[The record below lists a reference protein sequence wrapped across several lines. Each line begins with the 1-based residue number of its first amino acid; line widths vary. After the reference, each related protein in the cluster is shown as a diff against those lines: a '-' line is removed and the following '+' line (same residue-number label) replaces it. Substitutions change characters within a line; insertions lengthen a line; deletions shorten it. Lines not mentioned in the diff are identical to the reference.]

1 MNDRDRDKDRELGIS
16 SMEWSTMCVYGLW
29 VIWVWVWSGKRKN
42 LEGSGNARLLPSLL
56 TVLTFTIRPLGGT
69 P

>member
-1 MNDRDRDKDRELGIS
+1 
-16 SMEWSTMCVYGLW
+16 
-29 VIWVWVWSGKRKN
+29 VWSGKRKN